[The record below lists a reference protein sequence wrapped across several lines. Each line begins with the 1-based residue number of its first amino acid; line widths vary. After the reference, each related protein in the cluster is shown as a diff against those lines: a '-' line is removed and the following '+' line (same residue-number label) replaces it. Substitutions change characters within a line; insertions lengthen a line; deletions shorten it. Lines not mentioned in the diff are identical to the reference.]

1 MRKSMVVIAT
11 AACLAAVYGLPAAQA
26 QQAQNPNFGQRVEE
40 RVKQQIPGA
49 RQGQPARTDQNG
61 QIIPRSGQVQAGYRG
76 QPGARMPSLTDWQIA
91 EWLSV
96 DNQGEV
102 ALAEIAEQQASDKDV
117 KKFAQQMLDE
127 HTEFLQKLQRLTGVG
142 RGEQRQGQQGQTQQG
157 QTQQRQPQQGQA
169 RPEGQAQPRQPQQ
182 GQFQP
187 GQPGQIQPQQGR
199 PQQGLDLVMLKHQ
212 LGEQC
217 RQSASR
223 ELQRKDGSE
232 FDKCYMGM
240 QIGMHMQMLDT
251 LKVMSRYASQELD
264 QLIEEGEK
272 TTESHLDH
280 AKKIMASLEGR
291 SDSSARSA
299 RRDTN
304 DRSSDSSRED
314 ESDK

>member
-1 MRKSMVVIAT
+1 MRKSMVAVAA
-11 AACLAAVYGLPAAQA
+11 AACLATVYGPPAAPA
-26 QQAQNPNFGQRVEE
+26 QQAQNPRIGQRVEE
-40 RVKQQIPGA
+40 NVRQQIPGA
-49 RQGQPARTDQNG
+49 RQGQPAQAKENAPAN
-61 QIIPRSGQVQAGYRG
+61 PRSGQVRAGYRG
-76 QPGARMPSLTDWQIA
+76 QTGAQMASLTDWQIA

-117 KKFAQQMLDE
+117 KKFAQQMVDE

-142 RGEQRQGQQGQTQQG
+142 RAEPRQGQVQPGQAQQG
-157 QTQQRQPQQGQA
+157 QAQPGQA
-169 RPEGQAQPRQPQQ
+169 RPEGQVRQGQAQPRQPQQ

-187 GQPGQIQPQQGR
+187 GQLQPQQGR
-199 PQQGLDLVMLKHQ
+199 PQQGLDIVMVIHQ

-217 RQSASR
+217 RQSASA
-223 ELQRKDGSE
+223 ELQRKQGSE

-272 TTESHLDH
+272 TTESHLEH

-299 RRDTN
+299 RRDTK

-314 ESDK
+314 DSDK

>member
-1 MRKSMVVIAT
+1 MRKSLVAVAA

-26 QQAQNPNFGQRVEE
+26 QQAQNPSFGQRVEE
-40 RVKQQIPGA
+40 RVRQQIPGA

-76 QPGARMPSLTDWQIA
+76 QPGVRMPSLTDWQIA

-142 RGEQRQGQQGQTQQG
+142 RGEPRQGQPGQG
-157 QTQQRQPQQGQA
+157 QQGQA
-169 RPEGQAQPRQPQQ
+169 RPEGQVRQGQAPQRQPQQ
-182 GQFQP
+182 GQF
-187 GQPGQIQPQQGR
+187 QPGQIQPQQGR

-223 ELQRKDGSE
+223 ELQHKDGSE

-272 TTESHLDH
+272 TTESHLEH

-314 ESDK
+314 DSDK

>member
-142 RGEQRQGQQGQTQQG
+142 RGEPRQGQPGQGQPGQARPEGQVRQG
-157 QTQQRQPQQGQA
+157 QVPQRQPQQGQ
-169 RPEGQAQPRQPQQ
+169 
-182 GQFQP
+182 F
-187 GQPGQIQPQQGR
+187 QPGQIQPQQGR

-314 ESDK
+314 DSDK

>member
-1 MRKSMVVIAT
+1 MRKSLVAVAA

-26 QQAQNPNFGQRVEE
+26 QQAQNPSFGQRVEE
-40 RVKQQIPGA
+40 RVRQQIPGA

-76 QPGARMPSLTDWQIA
+76 QPGVRMPSLTDWQIA

-142 RGEQRQGQQGQTQQG
+142 RGEPRQGQPGQG
-157 QTQQRQPQQGQA
+157 QQGQA
-169 RPEGQAQPRQPQQ
+169 RPEGQVRQGQAPQRQPQQ

-187 GQPGQIQPQQGR
+187 GQIQPQRGR

-272 TTESHLDH
+272 TTESHLEH

-291 SDSSARSA
+291 SDLSARSA

-314 ESDK
+314 DSDK

>member
-1 MRKSMVVIAT
+1 MVVIAT

-76 QPGARMPSLTDWQIA
+76 QPGVRMPSLTDWQIA

-117 KKFAQQMLDE
+117 KKFAQQMMDE
-127 HTEFLQKLQRLTGVG
+127 HKELLQKLQRLKGVG
-142 RGEQRQGQQGQTQQG
+142 RGEPRQGQPGQGQPGQG
-157 QTQQRQPQQGQA
+157 QPGQARPEGQVRQGQVPQRQPQQGQ
-169 RPEGQAQPRQPQQ
+169 
-182 GQFQP
+182 F
-187 GQPGQIQPQQGR
+187 QPGQIQPQQGR

-251 LKVMSRYASQELD
+251 LKVMSRYASHELD

-314 ESDK
+314 DSDT

>member
-142 RGEQRQGQQGQTQQG
+142 RGEPRQGQPGQGQQGLARPEGQVRQG
-157 QTQQRQPQQGQA
+157 QVPQRQPQQGQ
-169 RPEGQAQPRQPQQ
+169 
-182 GQFQP
+182 F
-187 GQPGQIQPQQGR
+187 QPGQIQPQQGR

-314 ESDK
+314 DSDK